1 MSIPET
7 FTYTVEVPLADA
19 DGKPISEGSVLREIK
34 DGEQGVVTR
43 VIRKGDTHGP
53 MASQVGDML
62 ISMGHGTTRVTN
74 RYNQW
79 RHVPHSEQTYSQRL
93 LSWKM
98 HKYDHD
104 ADRSISAD
112 EGRAIDG
119 IMRLLP
125 EDTVNWDY
133 GPWPDTIEDA
143 LGFLSDHLT
152 EHCKKATP

>member
-1 MSIPET
+1 MNSPET

-19 DGKPISEGSVLREIK
+19 DGKPISEGSVLREIT
-34 DGEQGVVTR
+34 DGDQGVVVR
-43 VIRKGDTHGP
+43 VIRKGDSCGP
-53 MASQVGDML
+53 MASAIGDML

-79 RHVPHSEQTYSQRL
+79 RHVQRTDQTYAQRL
-93 LSWKM
+93 LSWKVS
-98 HKYDHD
+98 KYDHD
-104 ADRSISAD
+104 TDRSISAD

-125 EDTVNWDY
+125 EDAVNWDY

-143 LGFLSDHLT
+143 LGFLAEHLT
-152 EHCKKATP
+152 ENCKKATP